1 MVIVRHKARQTSPFP
16 KGTPSMKVFENL
28 EKEFGGPPPGRKR
41 DSKFVPN
48 ALPFMPISH
57 PLIID
62 TVGKSLVLWT
72 TKKILVFVLTRDSP
86 AHLK

>member
-1 MVIVRHKARQTSPFP
+1 
-16 KGTPSMKVFENL
+16 MKMFEDL

-48 ALPFMPISH
+48 SLPFMPVYH

-62 TVGKSLVLWT
+62 TVGKWAWFTSHT
-72 TKKILVFVLTRDSP
+72 YILSVFSN
-86 AHLK
+86 H